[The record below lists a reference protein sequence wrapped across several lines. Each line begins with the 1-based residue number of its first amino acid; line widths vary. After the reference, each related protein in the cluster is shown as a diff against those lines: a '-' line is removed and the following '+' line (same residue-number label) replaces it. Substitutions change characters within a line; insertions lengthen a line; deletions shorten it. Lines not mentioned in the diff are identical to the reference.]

1 MTEDIPEE
9 TYKLQNLLSY
19 LDVDPNN
26 LALLSDAAGEAL
38 LSGRVD
44 ITQDLLG
51 RYANLEPLPG
61 KELNMYGL
69 AHMKSAQYAKA
80 IDVFEALLEDNPTD
94 AALRFNLAWS
104 EAMLKN
110 YEKALERLDTQTI
123 NALPEAAMLDVQI
136 KHQLGK
142 LQMASQAA
150 KHHMQV
156 HKGHDGLMA
165 AISVLAM
172 DIEDIELARQTAE
185 QSGEHP
191 DGLTTLGMLAL
202 GDDDPHKASNFFDKA
217 LDINAHGPRSWIG
230 KGLSELLIGDM
241 KSGTLKIDHGAKMF
255 GTHIGSWIAAG
266 WAFFILGDVQTAKE
280 RFETAMNLDHN
291 FAESHGALA
300 VIDVLDGNLEK
311 ARKAVRT
318 AIGLDKNCFSA
329 ILAQSLIISSQGK
342 PDVAKAILDRG
353 LNTPIDDSGR
363 NLAQSMVKMGLS
375 SPSV

>member
-1 MTEDIPEE
+1 MTKQIAEVTP
-9 TYKLQNLLSY
+9 KLKKLLGY
-19 LDVDPNN
+19 LDVDPDN
-26 LALLSDAAGEAL
+26 LPL
-38 LSGRVD
+38 LSGAADEALSSGRAD
-44 ITQDLLG
+44 ITQELLG

-61 KELNMYGL
+61 KELNTYGL
-69 AHMKSAQYAKA
+69 AYMQSAQYAEA
-80 IDVFEALLEDNPTD
+80 IDIFEALLEDNHTD
-94 AALRFNLAWS
+94 AALNFNLAWS
-104 EAMLKN
+104 EAMIKN
-110 YEKALERLDTQTI
+110 YEKALKRLDTQTVT
-123 NALPEAAMLDVQI
+123 ALPQAAMLDVQI

-142 LQMASQAA
+142 LQDASHAA
-150 KHHMQV
+150 KKYMQI
-156 HKGHDGLMA
+156 HESHQGLLA

-172 DIEDIELARQTAE
+172 DVEDIELARQAAE

-202 GDDDPHKASNFFDKA
+202 GDDDPRKASKFFDKA
-217 LDINAHGPRSWIG
+217 LDINVHGPRSWIG
-230 KGLSELLIGDM
+230 KGLSELLIGDA
-241 KSGTLKIDHGAKMF
+241 KSGTLKIDRGAEMF

-266 WAFFILGDVQTAKE
+266 WAYFILGDVQTAKK
-280 RFETAMNLDHN
+280 RFETAMDLDHN

-342 PDVAKAILDRG
+342 PDVAKAIFDRG

-363 NLAQSMVKMGLS
+363 TLAQSMVKMGLS
-375 SPSV
+375 SP